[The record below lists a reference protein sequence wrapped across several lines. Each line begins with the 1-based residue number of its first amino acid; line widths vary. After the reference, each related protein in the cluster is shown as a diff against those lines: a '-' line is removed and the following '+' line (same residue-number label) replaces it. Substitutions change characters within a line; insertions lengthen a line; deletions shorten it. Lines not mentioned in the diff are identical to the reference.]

1 MGDLT
6 ENFSLSEVQC
16 KCGQCKG
23 GGRISPDLMEKLQAM
38 RNETGQ
44 PITITSGIRCR
55 QHPESIKRPTS
66 SHIPLKLGDSEG
78 KVGHA
83 VDIAT
88 GSARRRFFL
97 LEAAFDAGFE
107 RIGIG
112 RTFLHLDNDFQK
124 AQDVVFDYYD

>member
-6 ENFSLSEVQC
+6 ANFSKSEIAC
-16 KCGQCKG
+16 RCGKCKG
-23 GGRISPDLMEKLQAM
+23 GGRISPDLMERLQTM
-38 RNETGQ
+38 RTALGK

-66 SHIPLKLGDSEG
+66 SHIPLDLGDGLG

-88 GSARRRFFL
+88 GNARRRFFL
-97 LEAAFDAGFE
+97 LDAAFNAGFE

-112 RTFLHLDNDFQK
+112 RTFLHLDNDVQK
-124 AQDVVFDYYD
+124 AQGVVFDYYG